1 MADNDQMPQAVSPDA
16 KKQELPQQ
24 GTAKQGWVP
33 PDAKKQ
39 EGVVPLAKKQE

>member
-16 KKQELPQQ
+16 RKQELPQPVT
-24 GTAKQGWVP
+24 GKQGLVS

-39 EGVVPLAKKQE
+39 EGAAPLAKKQE